1 MKVKSRILSL
11 FLAIFIIFSFIPISF
26 AENVGDINEYKID
39 IKLNYN
45 EKTISGKETLIFKNN
60 YNRELKEIVFHLYP
74 DSYNDIKTMP
84 ALSFL
89 GIEGEVKLAKEELG
103 DIHIEKVFAN
113 NKNIKYTQD
122 KEVLKISLDKPLKRG
137 EKLDISMD
145 FVLKIPFGRNRLGFY
160 EDVYSLTNWYPI
172 LSIYDEKTGKWDEN
186 PYHPVGESNYSD
198 VANYDVHLTVPK
210 DMVVA
215 PTGSIIDEKI
225 EGLNKIL
232 HIKAENVRDFVF
244 MMSPKYKVLT
254 KQVDGVKLYNYY
266 LPRDGKQKDAQIL
279 LDEAGKVV
287 LFLNQKIGKYPY
299 DELRIAE
306 TGLLGGAMEYP
317 QVVQMGFYQS
327 IDGYEE
333 EYIPSILEMVVHEV
347 IHQWWYVGV
356 GNNEYKEPFLDESL
370 TVFTTAYYFENEYG
384 KYNNRG
390 VNVKIRGSVYE
401 SETPALNSSVD
412 DFKDFDS
419 YVYAIYTKGPQ
430 FFEDLRQRV
439 GEQKFTKILQKYYKK
454 FLFKNATI
462 IDLLDTIEEI
472 AGKDIRKTMEVA
484 VSKPNYF
491 PENIQFTQEEY
502 RIMEIENKKKY
513 LNNKEKESGLVIG
526 SVILRC
532 LNGEETIFVKPNY
545 LSEIDS
551 RLVNYFIENMSE
563 ELQQIYGLN
572 IKVVEENKLTAK
584 DKLKNLIVFG
594 YPKNS
599 SIMKEIGSKLPI
611 NLNSDEI
618 VINNIKIKNENV
630 SGMFITENPY
640 NKKKLSLIIFLDESN
655 TQDDSFMFNY
665 NPLYNDSIQF
675 ILDVNGKKNV
685 QIKGMYK

>member
-11 FLAIFIIFSFIPISF
+11 FLAFFIILSFIPISF

-39 IKLNYN
+39 IKLNHN
-45 EKTISGKETLIFKNN
+45 EKILNGKETLVFKNN

-84 ALSFL
+84 ALSFF
-89 GIEGEVKLAKEELG
+89 GMEGEVKLAKEELG
-103 DIHIEKVFAN
+103 DIHIEKVLV
-113 NKNIKYTQD
+113 NKENIKYTQD
-122 KEVLKISLDKPLKRG
+122 KEVLKISLGKPLKRG
-137 EKLDISMD
+137 EKLNISMD
-145 FVLKIPFGRNRLGFY
+145 FTLKIPFGRNRLGFY

-172 LSIYDEKTGKWDEN
+172 LSIYDEKTDKWDEN
-186 PYHPVGESNYSD
+186 PYYPVGESNYSD
-198 VANYDVHLTVPK
+198 VANYNVHLTVPK

-225 EGLNKIL
+225 EGLNKTL
-232 HIKAENVRDFVF
+232 NIKAENVRDFVF
-244 MMSPKYKVLT
+244 MMSSKYKVLT
-254 KQVDGVKLYNYY
+254 KEVDGVKLYNYY
-266 LPRDGKQKDAQIL
+266 LPGDKKQKSAQTL
-279 LDEAGKVV
+279 LDEAGKAV
-287 LFLNQKIGKYPY
+287 LFLNKKIGKYPY

-317 QVVQMGFYQS
+317 QVVQMGFYS

-384 KYNNRG
+384 KYNNCA
-390 VNVKIRGSVYE
+390 VNMKIRRSVYE
-401 SETPALNSSVD
+401 SKIPALNSSVD

-419 YVYAIYTKGPQ
+419 YVHTIYTKGPQ
-430 FFEDLRQRV
+430 FFEDLRKRV
-439 GEQKFTKILQKYYKK
+439 GEEKFTKILQNYYKK

-462 IDLLDTIEEI
+462 IDLLNTIEEV
-472 AGKDIRKTMEVA
+472 AGKGTRKTMEVA

-491 PENIQFTQEEY
+491 PQNIQLTQEED
-502 RIMEIENKKKY
+502 RAMEVENKKKY
-513 LNNKEKESGLVIG
+513 LSKKEKENGLVVG
-526 SVILRC
+526 SLILRC
-532 LNGEETIFVKPNY
+532 LNGEEIVFVKPNN
-545 LSEIDS
+545 LSQIDAK
-551 RLVNYFIENMSE
+551 LMDYFIENMSE

-572 IKVVEENKLTAK
+572 IKAVEENKLTEK

-594 YPKNS
+594 YPKKS
-599 SIMKEIGSKLPI
+599 SIMNEIGSKLPI
-611 NLNSDEI
+611 NPNSDEI
-618 VINNIKIKNENV
+618 VINNIKIKNENI
-630 SGMFITENPY
+630 SGMFIAENPY

-665 NPLYNDSIQF
+665 NPLYNDGIQF
-675 ILDVNGKKNV
+675 ILNVNGEKNV

>member
-11 FLAIFIIFSFIPISF
+11 FLAFFIIFSFIPISF

-39 IKLNYN
+39 IKLNHN
-45 EKTISGKETLIFKNN
+45 EKILNGKETLVFKNN

-103 DIHIEKVFAN
+103 DIHIEKVLVN
-113 NKNIKYTQD
+113 KKNIKYTQD
-122 KEVLKISLDKPLKRG
+122 KEVLKISLDKPLKQG

-145 FVLKIPFGRNRLGFY
+145 FTLKIPFGRNRLGFY
-160 EDVYSLTNWYPI
+160 EDVYSLTNWYPM

-198 VANYDVHLTVPK
+198 VANYNVHLTVPK

-225 EGLNKIL
+225 EGLNKTL
-232 HIKAENVRDFVF
+232 NIKAENVRDFVF

-254 KQVDGVKLYNYY
+254 KEIDGVKLYNYY
-266 LPRDGKQKDAQIL
+266 LPGDKKQNSAQIL
-279 LDEAGKVV
+279 LDEAGKAVS
-287 LFLNQKIGKYPY
+287 FLNKKIGKYAY

-317 QVVQMGFYQS
+317 QIVQMGFYQP

-384 KYNNRG
+384 KYNNRA
-390 VNVKIRGSVYE
+390 VNMKIRRSIYE
-401 SETPALNSSVD
+401 SEIPALNSSVD

-419 YVYAIYTKGPQ
+419 YVHTIYTKGPQ
-430 FFEDLRQRV
+430 FFEDLRKRV
-439 GEQKFTKILQKYYKK
+439 GEEKFTKILQNYYKK

-462 IDLLDTIEEI
+462 VDLLNTIEEV
-472 AGKDIRKTMEVA
+472 AGKGIRKTMEVA

-491 PENIQFTQEEY
+491 PQNIQLTQEED
-502 RIMEIENKKKY
+502 RAMEVENKKKY
-513 LNNKEKESGLVIG
+513 LSKKEKENGLVVG
-526 SVILRC
+526 SLILRC
-532 LNGEETIFVKPNY
+532 LNGEEIVFVKPNN
-545 LSEIDS
+545 LSQIDAK
-551 RLVNYFIENMSE
+551 LMDYFIENMSE

-572 IKVVEENKLTAK
+572 IKVVEENRLTEK

-594 YPKNS
+594 YPKKS
-599 SIMKEIGSKLPI
+599 SIMNKIGPKLPI
-611 NLNSDEI
+611 NPNSDEI
-618 VINNIKIKNENV
+618 VINNIKIKNENI
-630 SGMFITENPY
+630 SGMFIAENPY

-665 NPLYNDSIQF
+665 NPLYNDGIQF
-675 ILDVNGKKNV
+675 ILNVNGKKNV